1 MRKAKIKVPPKYK
14 VPDEI
19 RSRVRDFMNNFM
31 KEQNM
36 TKSALAE
43 LMHEKLGRSGCRPS
57 LVKKFSNATFQLA
70 EVMEILDLFNCELK
84 IVPKTQIEAPGNKD

>member
-1 MRKAKIKVPPKYK
+1 MREQKPKYI
-14 VPDEI
+14 VPDQI
-19 RSRVRDFMNNFM
+19 KKRVQDFMNEFM
-31 KEQNM
+31 ESQKL
-36 TKSALAE
+36 TKAGLARILE
-43 LMHEKLGRSGCRPS
+43 EKLGRSGCRTN

>member
-70 EVMEILDLFNCELK
+70 EVIEILDLFNYELK
-84 IVPKTQIEAPGNKD
+84 IVPKTQIETPGNKD